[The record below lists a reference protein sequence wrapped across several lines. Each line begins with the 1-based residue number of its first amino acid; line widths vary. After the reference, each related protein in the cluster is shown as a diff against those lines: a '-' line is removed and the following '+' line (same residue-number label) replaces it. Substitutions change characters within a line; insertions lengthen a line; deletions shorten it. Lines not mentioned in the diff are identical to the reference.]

1 MNQPMFLFFVVLLL
15 SVAWLEVFRLV
26 ALIYAQNLAD

>member
-1 MNQPMFLFFVVLLL
+1 MFLFFVVLLL

-26 ALIYAQNLAD
+26 TLIYTQNLAD